1 MALIVTD
8 VNVKRIHHNNNQ
20 TFILHKRIPASDS
33 GDSELLSQKIQ
44 KYLSG
49 SNYKAHP
56 NFHWNSE
63 QISPVVLLLFLVRFQ
78 P

>member
-1 MALIVTD
+1 MAQIVTD
-8 VNVKRIHHNNNQ
+8 VNVKRILNNNNQ

-44 KYLSG
+44 KHLSG
-49 SNYKAHP
+49 SNYKVHP
-56 NFHWNSE
+56 NSRWNSE
-63 QISPVVLLLFLVRFQ
+63 QISPVVLLLFLVHFQ